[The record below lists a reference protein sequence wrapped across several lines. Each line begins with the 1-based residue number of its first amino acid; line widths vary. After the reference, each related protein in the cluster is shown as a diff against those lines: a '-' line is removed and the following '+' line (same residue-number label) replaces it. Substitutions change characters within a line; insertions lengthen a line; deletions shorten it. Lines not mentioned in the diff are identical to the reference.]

1 MTRVYRSLVAVVLL
15 ATGLLAASTAS
26 SSELY
31 STPVGPPVSTP
42 RPPASEYRAPLREAL
57 RVDLDVLVDGRAV
70 RVISHEGRLYLPV
83 PQLGAEYEIRVSNRG
98 SRRIEAVIS
107 VDGLSVVNGRPA
119 SERSMGYIV
128 EAKGQVVFKGWRR
141 DRDTVAAFTFTE
153 RENSYAARLGHR
165 ENLGVI
171 GLMAFEEADVR
182 TLPLEFAQP
191 KTKNDTTASGG
202 TGTGWG
208 RDLDSRVIEV
218 PFARSAN
225 KRSITI
231 YYDTEQALRR
241 LGVPVE
247 GGYPKPFPAD
257 TDYCPPPSKR

>member
-1 MTRVYRSLVAVVLL
+1 MTRLYRSLVAVVLL
-15 ATGLLAASTAS
+15 ATGLLAASTAWS
-26 SSELY
+26 AELY
-31 STPVGPPVSTP
+31 STPVGPPVSAP

-57 RVDLDVLVDGRAV
+57 RVDLDVLVDGRPV

-119 SERSMGYIV
+119 SERSTGYIV
-128 EAKGQVVFKGWRR
+128 EAHGQVVIKGWRR

-153 RENSYAARLGHR
+153 RENSYAARMGNR

-182 TLPLEFAQP
+182 ALPYEFGLP
-191 KTKNDTTASGG
+191 RTKSD
-202 TGTGWG
+202 
-208 RDLDSRVIEV
+208 
-218 PFARSAN
+218 
-225 KRSITI
+225 KR
-231 YYDTEQALRR
+231 LPRR
-241 LGVPVE
+241 AA
-247 GGYPKPFPAD
+247 PAPAGAV
-257 TDYCPPPSKR
+257 TWTRR